1 MGGYYNP
8 MGCDGIWRARTDRIM
23 PIAFDDTLSVI
34 QCVNMLKNRLNEAC
48 EKIWELSEIVGNW
61 KGSIDS
67 ITERV
72 AGLETSLAT
81 LRTSVDDINVRVM
94 DLEVRMDSLYND
106 ITEYIDNEI
115 DRLSDEIEQW
125 IDRINVLFE
134 KYNELATDITRQIL
148 KQWEVLEVLE
158 DVLNHKI
165 DTQIATKSGNTIIV
179 HNPTTGEIDTLTNTL
194 NDIMRNYGN
203 VSGISFDQYNSA
215 QITYTEYNS
224 ENITFDN
231 YNSRGAFELLDYI
244 VLSYAYDKLYD
255 IFNDIRL
262 AINMIVG
269 EIQIRDPVRMS
280 NSGNKRM
287 TDMLVNNHYA
297 GWEYD
302 VYNNSNITYNS
313 YNDTELL
320 YDRYESSGMADY
332 ISDMTIIE
340 TPNEGEL
347 GYQKRVY
354 GNNNCFV
361 YNILLTGK
369 FMNHVYVT
377 LYIPEGYRVIGV
389 TSNFKDKDTEY
400 IDTWLTWDGSGNI
413 VLKINDVSLY
423 HYYGYL
429 VINATYVKER

>member
-1 MGGYYNP
+1 MSSYYNP

-48 EKIWELSEIVGNW
+48 EKIWNLEEIVGNW
-61 KGSIDS
+61 QGSLDS

-72 AGLETSLAT
+72 TGLETSLSA
-81 LRTSVDDINVRVM
+81 LRDSVNDINTRVM

-106 ITEYIDNEI
+106 ITEYIDSEI
-115 DRLSDEIEQW
+115 ERLSEEIERW
-125 IDRINVLFE
+125 IDAINELFV

-165 DTQIATKSGNTIIV
+165 DTQIASKSGNTIIV
-179 HNPTTGEIDTLTNTL
+179 RNPTTGEIDTLTNTL
-194 NDIMRNYGN
+194 DDIMCKYGN
-203 VSGISFDQYNSA
+203 VSGISFAQYNDARISFD
-215 QITYTEYNS
+215 EYNS

-255 IFNDIRL
+255 IFNEIRD
-262 AINMIVG
+262 AINMIVE
-269 EIQIRDPVRMS
+269 EINIRDPVRMKD
-280 NSGNKRM
+280 SGNKRM

-302 VYNNSNITYNS
+302 VYNNSNISYNS
-313 YNDTELL
+313 YNDTEIL
-320 YDRYESSGMADY
+320 YDRYESAGMADY
-332 ISDMTIIE
+332 ISDMTIIQ

-347 GYQKRVY
+347 DYKKRVY
-354 GNNNCFV
+354 GNNNFFT

-377 LYIPEGYRVIGV
+377 LYIPDGYRVIGV
-389 TSNFKDKDTEY
+389 TSNFKDKDNEY
-400 IDTWLTWDGSGNI
+400 IETWLTWDGAENVI
-413 VLKINDVSLY
+413 LKINDVSAY
-423 HYYGYL
+423 HYYGFL
-429 VINATYVKER
+429 AINAVYVKE

>member
-1 MGGYYNP
+1 MSSYYNP

-48 EKIWELSEIVGNW
+48 EKIWYLEEIVGNW
-61 KGSIDS
+61 QGSLDS

-72 AGLETSLAT
+72 TGLETSLSA
-81 LRTSVDDINVRVM
+81 LRDSVNDINTRVM

-106 ITEYIDNEI
+106 ITGYIDSEI
-115 DRLSDEIEQW
+115 ERLSEEIERW
-125 IDRINVLFE
+125 IDAINELFV

-165 DTQIATKSGNTIIV
+165 DTQIASKSGNTIIV
-179 HNPTTGEIDTLTNTL
+179 RNPTTGEIDTLTNTL
-194 NDIMRNYGN
+194 NDIMCNYGN
-203 VSGISFDQYNSA
+203 VSGISFAQYNDARISFD
-215 QITYTEYNS
+215 EYNS

-244 VLSYAYDKLYD
+244 VLSYAYDELYD
-255 IFNDIRL
+255 IFNEIRN
-262 AINMIVG
+262 AINMIVE
-269 EIQIRDPVRMS
+269 EINIRDPVRMKD
-280 NSGNKRM
+280 SGNKRM

-302 VYNNSNITYNS
+302 VYNNSNISYNS
-313 YNDTELL
+313 YNDTEIL
-320 YDRYESSGMADY
+320 YDRYESAGMADY
-332 ISDMTIIE
+332 ISDMTIIQ

-347 GYQKRVY
+347 DYKKRVY
-354 GNNNCFV
+354 GNNNFFT

-377 LYIPEGYRVIGV
+377 LYIPDGYRVIGV
-389 TSNFKDKDTEY
+389 TSNFKDKDNEY
-400 IDTWLTWDGSGNI
+400 IETWLTWDGAENVI
-413 VLKINDVSLY
+413 LKINDVSAY
-423 HYYGYL
+423 HYYGFL
-429 VINATYVKER
+429 AINAVYVKE

>member
-1 MGGYYNP
+1 MSSYYNP

-48 EKIWELSEIVGNW
+48 EKIWYLEEIVGNW
-61 KGSIDS
+61 QGSLDS

-72 AGLETSLAT
+72 TGLETSLSA
-81 LRTSVDDINVRVM
+81 LRDSVNDINTRVT

-106 ITEYIDNEI
+106 ITGYIDSEI
-115 DRLSDEIEQW
+115 ERLSEEIERW
-125 IDRINVLFE
+125 IDAINELFV

-165 DTQIATKSGNTIIV
+165 DTQIASKSGNTIIV
-179 HNPTTGEIDTLTNTL
+179 RNPTTGEIDTLTNTL
-194 NDIMRNYGN
+194 NDIMCNYGN
-203 VSGISFDQYNSA
+203 VSGISFAQYNDARISFD
-215 QITYTEYNS
+215 EYNS

-255 IFNDIRL
+255 IFNEIRN
-262 AINMIVG
+262 AINMIVE
-269 EIQIRDPVRMS
+269 EINIRDPVRMKD
-280 NSGNKRM
+280 SGNKRM

-302 VYNNSNITYNS
+302 VYNNSNISYNS
-313 YNDTELL
+313 YNDTEIL
-320 YDRYESSGMADY
+320 YDRYESAGMADY
-332 ISDMTIIE
+332 ISDMTIIQ

-347 GYQKRVY
+347 DYKKRVY
-354 GNNNCFV
+354 GNNNFFT

-377 LYIPEGYRVIGV
+377 LYIPDGYRVIGV
-389 TSNFKDKDTEY
+389 TSNFKDKDNEY
-400 IDTWLTWDGSGNI
+400 IETWLTWDGAENVI
-413 VLKINDVSLY
+413 LKINDVSAY
-423 HYYGYL
+423 HYYGFL
-429 VINATYVKER
+429 AINAVYVKE

>member
-1 MGGYYNP
+1 MSSYYNP

-48 EKIWELSEIVGNW
+48 EKIWYLEEIVGNW
-61 KGSIDS
+61 QGSLDS

-72 AGLETSLAT
+72 TGLETSLSA
-81 LRTSVDDINVRVM
+81 LRDSVNDINTRVM

-106 ITEYIDNEI
+106 ITGYIDSEI
-115 DRLSDEIEQW
+115 ERLSEEIERW
-125 IDRINVLFE
+125 IDAINELFV

-165 DTQIATKSGNTIIV
+165 DTQIASKSGNTIIV
-179 HNPTTGEIDTLTNTL
+179 RNPTTGEIDTLTNTL
-194 NDIMRNYGN
+194 NDIMCNYGN
-203 VSGISFDQYNSA
+203 VSGISFAQYNDARISFD
-215 QITYTEYNS
+215 EYNS

-255 IFNDIRL
+255 IFNEIRN
-262 AINMIVG
+262 AINMIVE
-269 EIQIRDPVRMS
+269 EINIRDPVRMKD
-280 NSGNKRM
+280 SGNKRM

-302 VYNNSNITYNS
+302 VYNNSNISYNS
-313 YNDTELL
+313 YNDTEIL
-320 YDRYESSGMADY
+320 YDRYESAGMADY
-332 ISDMTIIE
+332 ISDMTIIQ

-347 GYQKRVY
+347 DYKKRVY
-354 GNNNCFV
+354 GNNNFFT

-377 LYIPEGYRVIGV
+377 LYIPDGYRVIGV
-389 TSNFKDKDTEY
+389 TSNFKDKDNEY
-400 IDTWLTWDGSGNI
+400 IETWLTWDGAENVI
-413 VLKINDVSLY
+413 LKINDVSAY
-423 HYYGYL
+423 HYYGFL
-429 VINATYVKER
+429 AINAVYVKE

>member
-1 MGGYYNP
+1 MSSYYNP

-48 EKIWELSEIVGNW
+48 EKIWYLEEIVGNW
-61 KGSIDS
+61 QGSLDS

-72 AGLETSLAT
+72 TGLETSLSA
-81 LRTSVDDINVRVM
+81 LRDSVNDINTRVM

-106 ITEYIDNEI
+106 ITGYIDSEI
-115 DRLSDEIEQW
+115 ERLSEEIERW
-125 IDRINVLFE
+125 IDAINELFV

-165 DTQIATKSGNTIIV
+165 DTQIASKSGNTIIV
-179 HNPTTGEIDTLTNTL
+179 RNPTTGEIDTLTNTL
-194 NDIMRNYGN
+194 NDIMCNYGN
-203 VSGISFDQYNSA
+203 VSGISFAQYNDARISFD
-215 QITYTEYNS
+215 EYNS

-231 YNSRGAFELLDYI
+231 YNTRGAFELLDYI

-255 IFNDIRL
+255 IFNEIRN
-262 AINMIVG
+262 AINMIVE
-269 EIQIRDPVRMS
+269 EINIRDPVRMKD
-280 NSGNKRM
+280 SGNKRM

-302 VYNNSNITYNS
+302 VYNNSNISYNS
-313 YNDTELL
+313 YNDTEIL
-320 YDRYESSGMADY
+320 YDRYESAGMADY
-332 ISDMTIIE
+332 ISDMTIIQ

-347 GYQKRVY
+347 DYKKRVY
-354 GNNNCFV
+354 GNNNFFT

-377 LYIPEGYRVIGV
+377 LYIPDGYRVIGV
-389 TSNFKDKDTEY
+389 TSNFKDKDNEY
-400 IDTWLTWDGSGNI
+400 IETWLTWDGAENVI
-413 VLKINDVSLY
+413 LKINDVSAY
-423 HYYGYL
+423 HYYGFL
-429 VINATYVKER
+429 AINAVYVKE